1 VLTSVGIDPDVLMA
15 HSARRLWL
23 NLSARLKNAELDSQL
38 ASGIAP
44 ERSGLLFSHAVRI
57 VRPRGCAVLASSL
70 RRVVAD
76 SERWRGRSNRVPLA
90 RANVQTA
97 ERELVGL
104 AERLERPGPI
114 RARGVA
120 EIRLLLG
127 DGTGPLYRGGSGRR
141 LLDELRVAAAH
152 L

>member
-1 VLTSVGIDPDVLMA
+1 VLTSVGFDPDVLMA
-15 HSARRLWL
+15 HSGRRLWL

-38 ASGIAP
+38 ASGFAP
-44 ERSGLLFSHAVRI
+44 EWSDVLFAHAVRI
-57 VRPRGCAVLASSL
+57 VSPRGCAVLASSL
-70 RRVVAD
+70 RRVAAD
-76 SERWRGRSNRVPLA
+76 SQRWRGRSNRVPLA

-127 DGTGPLYRGGSGRR
+127 DGSGPLYRRGSGRR
-141 LLDELRVAAAH
+141 LLDEIRVAASH